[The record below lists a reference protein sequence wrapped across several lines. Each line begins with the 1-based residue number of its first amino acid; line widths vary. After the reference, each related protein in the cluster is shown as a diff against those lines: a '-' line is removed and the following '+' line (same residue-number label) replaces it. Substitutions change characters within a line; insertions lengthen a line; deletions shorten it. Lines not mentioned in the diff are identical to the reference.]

1 MCTASLTMLCA
12 SVLAELEAA
21 VPMETRIATPGGGD
35 AASVVDSEASAIS
48 IESSQLST
56 STSTI
61 STVMASSLES
71 ESRVGEPRDF
81 SGHASG
87 TTTAYNSV
95 EKWVLAA
102 LRKLGKDKTD
112 IVLPSFEPND
122 ALCSQIHG
130 IIADWHTSR
139 TIARDAGVIDDR
151 PSILKEAPPQEC
163 LVKTRGGFYVTS
175 IKPVLRSAYQ

>member
-1 MCTASLTMLCA
+1 
-12 SVLAELEAA
+12 
-21 VPMETRIATPGGGD
+21 METRIATPSGGD
-35 AASVVDSEASAIS
+35 AASVVDSEASAIL

-56 STSTI
+56 STSTV

-102 LRKLGKDKTD
+102 LRKLGKTKTNL
-112 IVLPSFEPND
+112 VLPTLF
-122 ALCSQIHG
+122 
-130 IIADWHTSR
+130 
-139 TIARDAGVIDDR
+139 AGHW
-151 PSILKEAPPQEC
+151 P
-163 LVKTRGGFYVTS
+163 RG
-175 IKPVLRSAYQ
+175 